1 MYYFDILK
9 ALHESGTDYLLV
21 GGLAVNLYGAPRVTQ
36 DMDLVL
42 AMRKD
47 NILKFNRVLEE
58 LGYVPRLPVNPDD
71 LADEAVRGLW
81 IREKNMK
88 AFSYY
93 HSRNNYRVIDVV
105 LLYNTD
111 YETLKRG
118 ATVKK
123 AAGVDIHLVG
133 IDDLIEMKRFSGRA
147 QDLSDIV
154 ILEKIKSFTDGEMD
168 REG

>member
-9 ALHESGTDYLLV
+9 ALHENGIDYLLV

-36 DMDLVL
+36 DLDVVL

-47 NILKFNRVLEE
+47 NILKFNRALAG

-71 LADEAVRGLW
+71 LADEAVRELW
-81 IREKNMK
+81 VREKNMK

-93 HSRNNYRVIDVV
+93 NSKNNYRVIDVV
-105 LLYNTD
+105 LFYNTD
-111 YETLKRG
+111 YETLKHG

-133 IDDLIEMKRFSGRA
+133 IDDLIAMKRFSGRA
-147 QDLSDIV
+147 QDLSDV
-154 ILEKIKSFTDGEMD
+154 AILEKIKSFGDGESD

>member
-58 LGYVPRLPVNPDD
+58 LGGTGLDETQKELLRRLTELVSEEED
-71 LADEAVRGLW
+71 
-81 IREKNMK
+81 
-88 AFSYY
+88 
-93 HSRNNYRVIDVV
+93 
-105 LLYNTD
+105 
-111 YETLKRG
+111 
-118 ATVKK
+118 
-123 AAGVDIHLVG
+123 GV
-133 IDDLIEMKRFSGRA
+133 
-147 QDLSDIV
+147 
-154 ILEKIKSFTDGEMD
+154 
-168 REG
+168 